1 MHERQS
7 FRIGEEAKT
16 ARVFS
21 QEDVERFAELSGD
34 HNPIH
39 LDNTYAQSSFFQG
52 RIVHGMLVASLISS
66 ILGNTLPGPGSI
78 YLRQE
83 LQFTAPVHPGDEVTA
98 TVIVIDWNPHNG
110 KITLSTQ
117 VTNSDKKVVIS
128 GEARLMM
135 VSYITKLQSSPT

>member
-16 ARVFS
+16 TRVFS

-66 ILGNTLPGPGSI
+66 ILGNT
-78 YLRQE
+78 
-83 LQFTAPVHPGDEVTA
+83 
-98 TVIVIDWNPHNG
+98 
-110 KITLSTQ
+110 
-117 VTNSDKKVVIS
+117 
-128 GEARLMM
+128 
-135 VSYITKLQSSPT
+135 